1 MKALK
6 ITYKILL
13 ILSFS
18 LLAFS
23 IFLHIVCWAYEE
35 LGKEYEYSSL
45 IFNWRMRLY
54 LFAILA
60 LFIGFGLCFLNK
72 KLANLLG
79 LSLLGASFLIFVI
92 VYTIGHYAGSYGS
105 FGLFDSNVLIGA
117 NLIIILL
124 NLIAVAVLYGV
135 IEKIANKP
143 VKENKEDV
151 VMGQLLKWKQ
161 LQEKSIIT
169 EEEFEEKKKEILTKL
184 VEE

>member
-6 ITYKILL
+6 ITYNILL

-35 LGKEYEYSSL
+35 LGKEYASL

-54 LFAILA
+54 IFAILA

-105 FGLFDSNVLIGA
+105 FGLFDSDVLIGA

-124 NLIAVAVLYGV
+124 NLIAVVVLYGV

-143 VKENKEDV
+143 VKENKEDA

-161 LQEKSIIT
+161 LQEKNIIT